1 MQISFFEHRKS
12 PSEYSYPIIRLLSH
26 FYVPFEFSQ
35 FLKFMKIFL
44 VNFWNLWTFSV
55 LEGGNFWRWGL
66 GKSEWVRNL
75 LGYDI
80 YTWHLNPTIFTV
92 YRFNNVFST
101 FHTPPK
107 SAPGAPFYI
116 RTNHE
121 KLLGLIVLNLR
132 NIFLQ
137 SCFRVPSRWK
147 VPLKNTLMK
156 WNLCY

>member
-1 MQISFFEHRKS
+1 MR
-12 PSEYSYPIIRLLSH
+12 
-26 FYVPFEFSQ
+26 
-35 FLKFMKIFL
+35 
-44 VNFWNLWTFSV
+44 
-55 LEGGNFWRWGL
+55 GGNFWRWGL

-147 VPLKNTLMK
+147 VPLSREGRKLSVQQKRHKSQIKNEDIKRWGQLLSGVSLVPFT
-156 WNLCY
+156 NPII

>member
-1 MQISFFEHRKS
+1 MR
-12 PSEYSYPIIRLLSH
+12 
-26 FYVPFEFSQ
+26 
-35 FLKFMKIFL
+35 
-44 VNFWNLWTFSV
+44 
-55 LEGGNFWRWGL
+55 GGNFWRCGL

-147 VPLKNTLMK
+147 VPLMETQFIIHIHIPSNIWRALL
-156 WNLCY
+156 WLQRSIIVIILGPILV

>member
-1 MQISFFEHRKS
+1 M
-12 PSEYSYPIIRLLSH
+12 SH
-26 FYVPFEFSQ
+26 
-35 FLKFMKIFL
+35 LNL
-44 VNFWNLWTFSV
+44 VNFWNLWK
-55 LEGGNFWRWGL
+55 LDRGWGGGNFWRWGS
-66 GKSEWVRNL
+66 GKSEWGRNL

-121 KLLGLIVLNLR
+121 NMLGLIVLNLR

-137 SCFRVPSRWK
+137 SVFRVSSSRT
-147 VPLKNTLMK
+147 VPLTSDEWDNPFLIKY
-156 WNLCY
+156 LCKPWILLEKV